1 MSDTHQP
8 GNEAER
14 SGGYQPGT
22 VDENTHGWAP
32 DAPETD
38 EAEQRVQGAGH
49 KAWEAND
56 TQEEATGP
64 ALQGPDM
71 TGGHVGES
79 MTRHGEDVVKQEGNS
94 PGRFDGPPQGQ
105 SQRPTGGSTV
115 PDSTS
120 VDPQETLTSDTPE
133 DQGS

>member
-1 MSDTHQP
+1 MADTPQT
-8 GNEAER
+8 GNEAET
-14 SGGYQPGT
+14 SGDFEPGT

-32 DAPETD
+32 DAPGTG
-38 EAEQRVQGAGH
+38 EAKQQVIEANK

-79 MTRHGEDVVKQEGNS
+79 TTRHGEDVVKQEGKE

-105 SQRPTGGSTV
+105 SQRPTGGSTARNFTGV
-115 PDSTS
+115 NPK
-120 VDPQETLTSDTPE
+120 ETNTDDTPQ
-133 DQGS
+133 DQDS